1 MRLVAFDE
9 TLFRELQDDEFAMAY
24 LQDAL
29 DDNFEEFLIALGK
42 CVRARGGM
50 TRCAQETG
58 LSREALYR
66 MFQPGANPT
75 MQSVERILRAAGLRL
90 CLRPDAAAEDQAQGI
105 GIAIPSYLHDRLAQ
119 QSRFQ
124 GVSVD
129 ALVLS
134 VLGLVVA
141 QLESGQTMG
150 MTGSLGFLEP
160 GRGDR
165 WSFAQPSASSPGI
178 AAGCRW
184 KERSAD
190 LWRAVDGN

>member
-9 TLFRELQDDEFAMAY
+9 TLYRELQDDEFAMAY

-29 DDNFEEFLIALGK
+29 DDSFQEFMIALGK

-90 CLRPDAAAEDQAQGI
+90 CLRPDMPGEGPETRVTI
-105 GIAIPSYLHDRLAQ
+105 TIPAYLHDRLAQ
-119 QSRFQ
+119 QAGLQ
-124 GVSVD
+124 GASVD
-129 ALVLS
+129 ALVQSL
-134 VLGLVVA
+134 LGLAVG
-141 QLESGQTMG
+141 QLESGEVPRMARG
-150 MTGSLGFLEP
+150 AVSGSPASRAPGPP
-160 GRGDR
+160 GR
-165 WSFAQPSASSPGI
+165 
-178 AAGCRW
+178 
-184 KERSAD
+184 RSTACG
-190 LWRAVDGN
+190 RT